1 MTTPRILLLTTLVTA
16 WTISPAATTDSDITV
31 KSIGNNQYELRR
43 TSTIPDLVTAQR
55 ALLPKAK
62 ELCGD
67 KRVNFGH
74 YSFDSK
80 VPLTDS
86 KPTSSPQLRLTQTLQ
101 CGAAAPSPVLQVT
114 NAPDGWQPRSEDQ
127 ATVERQTY
135 RYLSSKA
142 ASEYTAAYAM
152 FSGSMKEATHFDTWQ
167 TQTRSFN
174 AKAGRLLTR
183 HVRKITWYK
192 DPPSAPLPGIYVAVD
207 YSSEFDHV
215 PIHCGY
221 VAWYRGSNGDY
232 QIIHEEENSIDKA
245 SIAKMKPADVAA
257 LAAKFGCSAQ

>member
-1 MTTPRILLLTTLVTA
+1 MTTPRIRLLATLVTA

-31 KSIGNNQYELRR
+31 KSIGDNQYELTR

-80 VPLTDS
+80 LPLTDS
-86 KPTSSPQLRLTQTLQ
+86 KLNTPPQLRFTQTIQ
-101 CGAAAPSPVLQVT
+101 CGASTPAPVPQIT
-114 NAPDGWQPRSEDQ
+114 NAPDGWQPTREDQ

-142 ASEYTAAYAM
+142 TGDYTAAYAM
-152 FSGSMKEATHFDTWQ
+152 FSDSMKGATHFDTWQ
-167 TQTRSFN
+167 IQTQSFN
-174 AKAGRLLTR
+174 AKAGSVLSR
-183 HVRKITWYK
+183 HVRKITCYK

-207 YSSEFDHV
+207 YSSEFDQV

-221 VAWYRGSNGDY
+221 VAWHRGPNGDY
-232 QIIHEEENSIDKA
+232 QVIHEETST
-245 SIAKMKPADVAA
+245 
-257 LAAKFGCSAQ
+257 L